1 MANLPPQP
9 TTKDV
14 EVYNNVRN
22 QLINEN
28 ITGKDVYNMM
38 KQGKFTPGT
47 LTLLHDIVDFGHY
60 RADEETKA
68 EQQYLTTL
76 SQKDRRQFLDNY
88 RQSLKRS

>member
-28 ITGKDVYNMM
+28 LVKMSI
-38 KQGKFTPGT
+38 
-47 LTLLHDIVDFGHY
+47 I
-60 RADEETKA
+60 
-68 EQQYLTTL
+68 
-76 SQKDRRQFLDNY
+76 
-88 RQSLKRS
+88 